1 MMTWWCFRPSV
12 FLLKSN
18 HLLTIFIIFFLKSM
32 GPPSLAHI
40 MLAKHGRHA
49 AKGKGGKG
57 GGEGGEEGK
66 EEGGGGGGGRAGNF
80 GQTIIAEMLKR
91 MMEVLQST
99 MWVQQCTVCS
109 AAAKHKLQSTLCV
122 CAAKHR
128 VCVCVARHGVG
139 MLQSIVFAAAKHCVL
154 VQNTACAAKHL
165 DSVQSTFAALCL
177 PCFVACPTHFAA
189 CQPCF
194 YASDKH

>member
-1 MMTWWCFRPSV
+1 
-12 FLLKSN
+12 
-18 HLLTIFIIFFLKSM
+18 
-32 GPPSLAHI
+32 

-49 AKGKGGKG
+49 AKGKGGGKG
-57 GGEGGEEGK
+57 ERGRGGRRGRRREE
-66 EEGGGGGGGRAGNF
+66 GGGGRAGNF

-91 MMEVLQST
+91 IMEVLQST

-122 CAAKHR
+122 CVCVLQST
-128 VCVCVARHGVG
+128 VCVCAARHGVG
-139 MLQSIVFAAAKHCVL
+139 MLQSIVFAAAKHSVL
-154 VQNTACAAKHL
+154 LQNTVCAAKHL

-194 YASDKH
+194 LCI

>member
-1 MMTWWCFRPSV
+1 MA
-12 FLLKSN
+12 
-18 HLLTIFIIFFLKSM
+18 
-32 GPPSLAHI
+32 G
-40 MLAKHGRHA
+40 MLQR
-49 AKGKGGKG
+49 GKGGR
-57 GGEGGEEGK
+57 GEGKGGEEGK

-122 CAAKHR
+122 CVLQSTECVCVCAGVC

-139 MLQSIVFAAAKHCVL
+139 MLQSIVFAAAKHSVCCCKAL
-154 VQNTACAAKHL
+154 CAASKF
-165 DSVQSTFAALCL
+165 SMC
-177 PCFVACPTHFAA
+177 
-189 CQPCF
+189 CQAP
-194 YASDKH
+194 

>member
-1 MMTWWCFRPSV
+1 
-12 FLLKSN
+12 
-18 HLLTIFIIFFLKSM
+18 M

-49 AKGKGGKG
+49 AKGKGGGRG
-57 GGEGGEEGK
+57 GGEGGGRRGRK

-128 VCVCVARHGVG
+128 VCVCARVC
-139 MLQSIVFAAAKHCVL
+139 VCVL
-154 VQNTACAAKHL
+154 QGMV
-165 DSVQSTFAALCL
+165 
-177 PCFVACPTHFAA
+177 
-189 CQPCF
+189 
-194 YASDKH
+194 